1 MSSHEPGRDWPPQG
15 HPQGHPPQGHP
26 QQTPGYGTYGTR
38 PPSTPPPPSA
48 PPQSTAQFPN
58 TPPPNTPPPNTPPP
72 PSAPPVRP
80 PAHRGAWIGAAATLV
95 AAVIGVAGTY
105 LVNTRDDRPEA
116 APAPGPSSAAPS
128 ADDRPAGGP
137 ATDATE
143 GQGAPDS
150 PETPT
155 APPATTAPATTAPT
169 TPAPSTAPPGTV
181 AWQGTLVI
189 TYVEDKDL
197 DAAPPVE
204 SEINGDNDFA
214 VYPFGDHMLRP
225 DNGAK
230 ALVWKGS
237 AAAPSDADCRG
248 VVDTQATSN
257 DIRIKTGLHLCGRTG
272 EGRLVR
278 LTVKELGGQA
288 SDTNATFDVVVWNG

>member
-15 HPQGHPPQGHP
+15 HPQQGHP
-26 QQTPGYGTYGTR
+26 QQGHPSQAPAYGAYGTPPPPSAP

-48 PPQSTAQFPN
+48 PPGR
-58 TPPPNTPPPNTPPP
+58 TP
-72 PSAPPVRP
+72 S
-80 PAHRGAWIGAAATLV
+80 HKGAWIGAAATLV
-95 AAVIGVAGTY
+95 AAVIGVVGTY
-105 LVNTRDDRPEA
+105 LVNTRDDGPEA
-116 APAPGPSSAAPS
+116 APAPVPTSA
-128 ADDRPAGGP
+128 GP
-137 ATDATE
+137 ASDDEPATE
-143 GQGAPDS
+143 ATGGQET

-155 APPATTAPATTAPT
+155 APPT
-169 TPAPSTAPPGTV
+169 TPAPTTSAPPEETASPGTV

-237 AAAPSDADCRG
+237 AKAPSNADCAG

-257 DIRIKTGLHLCGRTG
+257 DIRIKTGLHICGRTG

-278 LTVKELGGQA
+278 LTVKELAGQA

>member
-15 HPQGHPPQGHP
+15 HPPQA
-26 QQTPGYGTYGTR
+26 PGYGAYG
-38 PPSTPPPPSA
+38 TPPPPHN
-48 PPQSTAQFPN
+48 PPLPHNPPFAG
-58 TPPPNTPPPNTPPP
+58 TPPLPGH
-72 PSAPPVRP
+72 PPVRQSS
-80 PAHRGAWIGAAATLV
+80 HRGAWIGAAATLV
-95 AAVIGVAGTY
+95 AAMIGVVGTY
-105 LVNTRDDRPEA
+105 LVNTRDDGPEA
-116 APAPGPSSAAPS
+116 APAPAPTSASPT
-128 ADDRPAGGP
+128 ADDKP

-143 GQGAPDS
+143 GEEAPES

-155 APPATTAPATTAPT
+155 ATTAPPTTAPPTTAPT
-169 TPAPSTAPPGTV
+169 TPSGPPPGTV

-189 TYVEDKDL
+189 TYVDDKDL

-237 AAAPSDADCRG
+237 AKAPSDTDCRG

-257 DIRIKTGLHLCGRTG
+257 DIPIKTGLHICGRTG

-278 LTVKELGGQA
+278 LTVKELAGQA